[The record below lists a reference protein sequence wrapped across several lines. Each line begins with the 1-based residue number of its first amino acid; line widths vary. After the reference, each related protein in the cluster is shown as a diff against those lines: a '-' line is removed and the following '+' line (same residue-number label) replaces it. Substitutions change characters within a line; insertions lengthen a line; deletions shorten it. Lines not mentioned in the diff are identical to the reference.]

1 MPWKEVSAV
10 ELREEF
16 VMLASVEG
24 SCFRELCRRYGIS
37 PTTGYKW
44 LSRHTSEG
52 RAGLADRS
60 RRPLSSPR
68 RTAQEIEERVLALAL
83 ALREQHPA
91 WGGRK
96 LRRRLQD
103 LGLEAVPSASTITAI
118 LRRHGRLEAVD
129 PSKHRAFLRFEHAA
143 PNDLWQMD
151 FKGHFAMS
159 RGRCH
164 PLSLIDD
171 HSRFSPGLEAC
182 ANEQA
187 DTVRE
192 RLTGIFR
199 RYGLPRRILADNG
212 APWGDDRE
220 SRQTRLTVWLLRL
233 DIAVSHGRPYHPQTQ
248 GKAERFHRSL
258 ADEAL
263 AGPPLRDLAECQKRF
278 DDWRHVYNAER
289 PHQAIG
295 LEVPLRRYKPSPR
308 PFPERLAPIEYDSAD
323 IVRKVD
329 VNGRLSWRARSF
341 PVGKAL
347 QGQAVAI
354 RPTIDD
360 GRYTVFLGH
369 HAVATIDLTKT
380 T

>member
-44 LSRHTSEG
+44 LSRHRSEG

-68 RTAQEIEERVLALAL
+68 RTAREIEERVL

-308 PFPERLAPIEYDSAD
+308 PFPERLAPLEYDSAD

>member
-1 MPWKEVSAV
+1 M
-10 ELREEF
+10 
-16 VMLASVEG
+16 
-24 SCFRELCRRYGIS
+24 
-37 PTTGYKW
+37 
-44 LSRHTSEG
+44 
-52 RAGLADRS
+52 
-60 RRPLSSPR
+60 
-68 RTAQEIEERVLALAL
+68 L

-103 LGLEAVPSASTITAI
+103 LGLETVPSASTITAI
-118 LRRHGRLEAVD
+118 LRRHGRLEAEAS
-129 PSKHRAFLRFEHAA
+129 SKHRAFLRFEHAA

-187 DTVRE
+187 ETVRE

-233 DIAVSHGRPYHPQTQ
+233 DITVSHGRPYHPQTQ

-308 PFPERLAPIEYDSAD
+308 TFPERLPPLEYDSAD

-360 GRYTVFLGH
+360 GRYTVCLGH
-369 HAVATIDLTKT
+369 HAVATINLNKT

>member
-16 VMLASVEG
+16 VMLALVEG
-24 SCFRELCRRYGIS
+24 SCLRELCRRYGIS

-44 LSRHTSEG
+44 LARHAAEG

-68 RTAQEIEERVLALAL
+68 RTAREIEERVLAL
-83 ALREQHPA
+83 RERHPA

-118 LRRHGRLEAVD
+118 LRRHGRLEAAD
-129 PSKHRAFLRFEHAA
+129 SAKHRAFLRFEHAA

-192 RLTGIFR
+192 RLTSVFR

-220 SRQTRLTVWLLRL
+220 SRHTRLTVWLLRL

-258 ADEAL
+258 AAEAL
-263 AGPPLRDLAECQKRF
+263 AGPPPRDLAECQKRF

-295 LEVPLRRYKPSPR
+295 LEVPLRRYRPSPR
-308 PFPERLAPIEYDSAD
+308 PFPERLASLEYDSAD

-341 PVGKAL
+341 RVGKAL

-360 GRYTVFLGH
+360 GRYTVCLAH
-369 HAVATIDLTKT
+369 HAVATIDLNKT

>member
-16 VMLASVEG
+16 VILASVEG
-24 SCFRELCRRYGIS
+24 SCFRALCRRYGIS

-68 RTAQEIEERVLALAL
+68 RTAQEIEERVLAL
-83 ALREQHPA
+83 REQHPA

-103 LGLEAVPSASTITAI
+103 RGLEAVPSASTITAI

-308 PFPERLAPIEYDSAD
+308 PFPERLAPLEYDSAD

-360 GRYTVFLGH
+360 GRYAVFLGH